1 MSKNYEYEDRVD
13 EDKDKGIRVESRDYS
28 SVKGLEVCLTYDVR
42 PKFQC
47 MMKGSICELF
57 EKKGSI

>member
-13 EDKDKGIRVESRDYS
+13 EDKNKGIRVESRDYS
-28 SVKGLEVCLTYDVR
+28 SVEGLKLKLCLTDDAR

-47 MMKGSICELF
+47 MKGSM
-57 EKKGSI
+57 